1 MEWTNAIR
9 KHAEMTGGKY
19 RIPKKGS
26 EEYAAVKALQMGSA
40 AGAAAAPKAAS
51 KAAPKA
57 KKVVTDA
64 STSIRT
70 VAEKAKLLK
79 AAKAA
84 KAVKA
89 PTAVDADADASAPA
103 AQSKAVP
110 AKTKRVVA
118 NPNQVAAEQVR
129 LRKVRSDKGVKRG
142 ARKPKEE
149 EVVEG

>member
-26 EEYAAVKALQMGSA
+26 EEYAAVKALQMGGA
-40 AGAAAAPKAAS
+40 AGAADGAA
-51 KAAPKA
+51 AAPKA
-57 KKVVTDA
+57 KKVVTEA
-64 STSIRT
+64 ATPSRM
-70 VAEKAKLLK
+70 VAEKVKLLK

-84 KAVKA
+84 KA
-89 PTAVDADADASAPA
+89 PTDASAPA

-110 AKTKRVVA
+110 AKAKKVVA

-129 LRKVRSDKGVKRG
+129 LRKVRSDKGMKRG

-149 EVVEG
+149 EVVES

>member
-26 EEYAAVKALQMGSA
+26 EEYAAVKALQMGGA
-40 AGAAAAPKAAS
+40 AGAADGAAAQS
-51 KAAPKA
+51 KA
-57 KKVVTDA
+57 KKVVTEA
-64 STSIRT
+64 ATPSRM
-70 VAEKAKLLK
+70 VAEKVKLLK

-84 KAVKA
+84 KA
-89 PTAVDADADASAPA
+89 PTDASAPA

-110 AKTKRVVA
+110 AKAKKVVA

-149 EVVEG
+149 EVVES

>member
-26 EEYAAVKALQMGSA
+26 EEYAAVKALQMGGA
-40 AGAAAAPKAAS
+40 AGAAP

-57 KKVVTDA
+57 KKVVTEA
-64 STSIRT
+64 ATPSRT